1 MSIPKMAAAFLS
13 VGLLTGQNAGAAGW
27 APVPPGAVPPPRAA
41 GPPPRAAAAPR
52 AVASLPEPI
61 VLPGPAGCTLRA
73 AKSGVGVTLEIAPGV
88 PYARVAQFGS
98 LEVTLPI
105 GRDAPAAGVSVAAG
119 NVRLKGLAT
128 PAGLALY
135 PARPFVVGEVLVPG
149 PHSRLR
155 WGEVAADRVAVEVPL
170 AKEIRTEFRDMKG
183 PLRTSRPCAD
193 LRLTSLGSFDSYDA
207 LGGRGSDLAAGLR
220 SSSPVP
226 IAAQPNGPP
235 LAKLVVNRKAALN
248 EVTVI
253 DEDAAGWSRIARPA
267 TGDLLVV
274 GWVKQKQLGK
284 PPARETTFAAF
295 NAGGIKPGASG
306 GATVDQSAVYACA
319 HEIPLVAEVGAQR
332 RTVGSIGGG
341 VHLLTSATA
350 VPEFVAV
357 QFPDGAA
364 SSVTPFKGTRLL
376 VRRADVAGC
385 PGFAAR

>member
-1 MSIPKMAAAFLS
+1 MVAVFLL
-13 VGLLTGQNAGAAGW
+13 VGVLTAPNAGAISW
-27 APVPPGAVPPPRAA
+27 APVPPGAVLPPPRVA
-41 GPPPRAAAAPR
+41 GQPPGATPAPR
-52 AVASLPEPI
+52 APASLPEPI
-61 VLPGPAGCTLRA
+61 ALPGPAGCVLRA

-98 LEVTLPI
+98 LEVTLPV
-105 GRDAPAAGVSVAAG
+105 GKDAPAAGVSVAAG
-119 NVRLKGLAT
+119 NVKLKGLAT

-155 WGEVAADRVAVEVPL
+155 WREVAADRVAVEVPL

-193 LRLTSLGSFDSYDA
+193 LRLTSLASFDSYDA
-207 LGGRGSDLAAGLR
+207 FGGRGSDHAAGLR
-220 SSSPVP
+220 SSAPVP
-226 IAAQPNGPP
+226 IAAQPNGPT
-235 LAKLVVNRKAALN
+235 LAKLVPSRKAALN

-295 NAGGIKPGASG
+295 NAGGIKPGSSG
-306 GATVDQSAVYACA
+306 GAPVDPSAVYACA
-319 HEIPLVAEVGAQR
+319 KEIPLVAEVGSQR

-341 VHLLTSATA
+341 VHMLTSATA
-350 VPEFVAV
+350 APEFVAV

-376 VRRADVAGC
+376 VRRADVSGC
-385 PGFAAR
+385 PGFAAP